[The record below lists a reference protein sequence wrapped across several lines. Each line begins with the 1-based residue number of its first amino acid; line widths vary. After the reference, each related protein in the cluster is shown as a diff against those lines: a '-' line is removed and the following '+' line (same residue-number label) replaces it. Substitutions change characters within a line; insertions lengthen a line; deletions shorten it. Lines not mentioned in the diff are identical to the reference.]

1 MSLLRRSSQTVA
13 LLTYTWQVEEA
24 IFFFKESIELDLF

>member
-13 LLTYTWQVEEA
+13 LLTCTWQVEEA
-24 IFFFKESIELDLF
+24 FFFFKSIELDLF